1 MADFDD
7 DDYYDPNDEGYGE
20 EEEVEDELSLEDR
33 ASMTKGTADVR
44 AALRDDASKVTVKQ
58 IEEALW
64 HYYYDVDKSV
74 AYLQKTFINP
84 APKPTPKKAPERKL
98 SRSLFLA
105 SGNISHFADEAVT
118 CKLQAMRG
126 QHKPTWQT
134 QACRDSPAKPSAIS
148 EFFKDMPWLEAPA
161 SRLTT
166 FHAPHVPRM
175 GLLGGSSSA
184 PKMSKLQALAA
195 ARKKKTEDKKEHEKT
210 SQAESGIQK
219 LSISDQDKKH
229 TRRPSLS
236 SAMKISTAE
245 PAAKRPATLQ
255 SKASV
260 QAIKPSTTSNSAE
273 HGQGLPQANVP
284 SGRLATPSAFATAL
298 VGSASGGHNGQRQ
311 DIFQMPYTSSSS
323 FHASV
328 FAEPSPDDIVFAAQA
343 KGSNFGRTN

>member
-7 DDYYDPNDEGYGE
+7 DDYYDPNEEDYGE
-20 EEEVEDELSLEDR
+20 GEEFEDELSPEDR

-44 AALRDDASKVTVKQ
+44 TALGDDASKVTVKQ

-98 SRSLFLA
+98 SRSLFVA
-105 SGNISHFADEAVT
+105 SGNISHFADEAET
-118 CKLQAMRG
+118 RKLEAIRS
-126 QHKPTWQT
+126 QHKPTMQAQT
-134 QACRDSPAKPSAIS
+134 CRAALTTASSIS
-148 EFFKDMPWLEAPA
+148 EFFNDMPWLEAPA

-166 FHAPHVPRM
+166 FHAPRVPRL

-195 ARKKKTEDKKEHEKT
+195 ARKKKTEDKKEQEKAA
-210 SQAESGIQK
+210 QAESGIQK

-229 TRRPSLS
+229 SRRPSLS
-236 SAMKISTAE
+236 STTKPSTIE

-260 QAIKPSTTSNSAE
+260 QASKSSSTANLAE
-273 HGQGLPQANVP
+273 QGPDLPQANIP

-298 VGSASGGHNGQRQ
+298 VGSASEGHHGQRQ
-311 DIFQMPYTSSSS
+311 DVFQMPYTSSSS

-328 FAEPSPDDIVFAAQA
+328 FAEPSPDDVVLAAQA